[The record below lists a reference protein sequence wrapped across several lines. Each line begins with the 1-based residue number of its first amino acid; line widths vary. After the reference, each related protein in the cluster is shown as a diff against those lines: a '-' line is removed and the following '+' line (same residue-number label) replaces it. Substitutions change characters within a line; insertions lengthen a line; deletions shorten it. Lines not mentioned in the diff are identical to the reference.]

1 MPNHNS
7 VAAASIIQ
15 GDPCNSDESFLEISP
30 KLAEIQSSII
40 MQKKRNSMAFYLVPK
55 MSKSVQWFSHNSPKR
70 KSGTFLKI
78 DISVC
83 IFSLIHRVVL
93 CS

>member
-1 MPNHNS
+1 MFLNL
-7 VAAASIIQ
+7 Q
-15 GDPCNSDESFLEISP
+15 GDLCNSDECFLRISTNLV
-30 KLAEIQSSII
+30 KVQSSII
-40 MQKKRNSMAFYLVPK
+40 VQKKRNSMGFYLVPGIR
-55 MSKSVQWFSHNSPKR
+55 KSVQWFSHNSPKR

-83 IFSLIHRVVL
+83 IFSLIHKVVL